1 MLVSFYMI
9 LAFLGKGGSG
19 KSTLSSLMA
28 NFLHKQQNKVLALDL
43 DHNMDLS
50 YNLTSGAEGTF
61 PAFVS
66 GDTKSFLT
74 HASGS
79 QDFDTIQGYFSKSQV
94 RNHFELDASDQP
106 HGRYTKVLKPGLSLM
121 VAGPHNEDIKF
132 GQKCS
137 HSLSAP
143 FKVFLPLLKRGKNEF
158 VVVDEKAGSDGAGTG
173 VCTGFDL
180 AIVIAEPTV
189 HSVKAAR
196 QIAELL
202 SFFDTPHITVMN
214 KVKDRALA
222 EKMAA
227 DLPRP
232 PLAYFSHDENPDA
245 HDTNLQAILDFAKRI
260 ERVYGDTR
268 LIRTQQKYQRN
279 ADFENNHHGHS
290 H

>member
-1 MLVSFYMI
+1 MI

-19 KSTLSSLMA
+19 KSTLSSLMV
-28 NFLHKQQNKVLALDL
+28 NYLHKQQNKVLALDL

-50 YNLTSGAEGTF
+50 YNLASGAEDAF

-66 GDTKSFLT
+66 GDTKPFLE

-79 QDFDTIQGYFSKSQV
+79 QGHETIQDYFSKSQV
-94 RNHFELDASDQP
+94 RNHFELDAPDQP
-106 HGRYTKVLKPGLSLM
+106 HNQYRKEIRPGLSLM

-137 HSLSAP
+137 HSLTTP
-143 FKVFLPLLKRGKNEF
+143 FKVFLPLLARKKGQF

-180 AIVIAEPTV
+180 AVVIAEPTV

-202 SFFDTPHITVMN
+202 SFFDTPHVTVMN
-214 KVKDRALA
+214 KVKDRAHA

-232 PLAYFSHDENPDA
+232 PIAYFTHDEDPKI
-245 HDTNLQAILDFAKRI
+245 HEEGLTAILDFAKRI

-279 ADFENNHHGHS
+279 ADFEHGHHGHS